1 MTGSKEEIE
10 SIVGK
15 YPILSRI
22 VIVSITVILDYLV
35 YIDHYSLPN
44 GRSFFVKQAI
54 IFINFLAIF
63 LILYPSAD

>member
-44 GRSFFVKQAI
+44 GRSFFGEAI
-54 IFINFLAIF
+54 ILINLLAIF

>member
-1 MTGSKEEIE
+1 MTDSKEEIE
-10 SIVGK
+10 STVGK

-22 VIVSITVILDYLV
+22 VIVSIVVILDYLV

-44 GRSFFVKQAI
+44 GRSFFGEAI
-54 IFINFLAIF
+54 IIINLLAIF

>member
-1 MTGSKEEIE
+1 MAESKEEIE

-22 VIVSITVILDYLV
+22 VIVFIVVILDYLV

-44 GRSFFVKQAI
+44 GRSFFGEAI

>member
-1 MTGSKEEIE
+1 MAESKEEIE

-22 VIVSITVILDYLV
+22 VIVSIVVILDYLV

-44 GRSFFVKQAI
+44 GRSFFGEAI
-54 IFINFLAIF
+54 IIINLLAIF

>member
-1 MTGSKEEIE
+1 MAESKEEIE

-22 VIVSITVILDYLV
+22 VIVSIAVILDYLV

-44 GRSFFVKQAI
+44 QRSFFGEAI

>member
-44 GRSFFVKQAI
+44 GHPRFREAI

>member
-1 MTGSKEEIE
+1 MAESKEEIE

-22 VIVSITVILDYLV
+22 VIVSIVVILDYLV

-44 GRSFFVKQAI
+44 GRSFFGEAI
-54 IFINFLAIF
+54 IFINFLVIF

>member
-1 MTGSKEEIE
+1 MTDSKEEIE

-22 VIVSITVILDYLV
+22 VIVSIVVIIDYLV

-44 GRSFFVKQAI
+44 GYFFGEAI

>member
-1 MTGSKEEIE
+1 MTDSKEEIE

-44 GRSFFVKQAI
+44 GRSFFGEAI
-54 IFINFLAIF
+54 ILINLLAIF

>member
-1 MTGSKEEIE
+1 MTDSKEEIE

-22 VIVSITVILDYLV
+22 VIVSIVVILDYLV

-44 GRSFFVKQAI
+44 GRSFFGEAI
-54 IFINFLAIF
+54 ILINLLAIF

>member
-1 MTGSKEEIE
+1 MAESKEEIE

-22 VIVSITVILDYLV
+22 VIVSIAVILDYLV

-44 GRSFFVKQAI
+44 HRSFFGEAI

>member
-1 MTGSKEEIE
+1 MAESKEEIE

-22 VIVSITVILDYLV
+22 VIVSIVVILDYLV

-44 GRSFFVKQAI
+44 GRSFFGEALI
-54 IFINFLAIF
+54 IINLLAIF
-63 LILYPSAD
+63 LILYPSSD

>member
-44 GRSFFVKQAI
+44 GHFYNLSF